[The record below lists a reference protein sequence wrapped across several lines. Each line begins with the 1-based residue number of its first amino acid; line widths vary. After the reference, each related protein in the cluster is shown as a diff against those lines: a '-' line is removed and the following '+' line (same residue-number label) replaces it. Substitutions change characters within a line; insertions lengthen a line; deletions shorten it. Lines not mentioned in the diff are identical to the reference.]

1 MRKPKQPICQWKGCK
16 AASIEGSHF
25 CAKHVQTPP
34 SPKLPKW
41 IRELPFA
48 IGTGLAASVLYD
60 MLKIFCEHTLF
71 YDTTAQHVD
80 RIMAML
86 RDPAQTD
93 AAVEEAAKFVDV
105 FKADPGWSAQMTQA
119 LSHSQ
124 SSIHV
129 A

>member
-1 MRKPKQPICQWKGCK
+1 M
-16 AASIEGSHF
+16 
-25 CAKHVQTPP
+25 QTPP

-41 IRELPFA
+41 IRELPIA
-48 IGTGLAASVLYD
+48 IGTGLATSALYD

-86 RDPAQTD
+86 RDPAQAD
-93 AAVEEAAKFVDV
+93 AAIEEAAKFVDV
-105 FKADPGWSAQMTQA
+105 FKADPGWSAQMMQA

-124 SSIHV
+124 SSTHV